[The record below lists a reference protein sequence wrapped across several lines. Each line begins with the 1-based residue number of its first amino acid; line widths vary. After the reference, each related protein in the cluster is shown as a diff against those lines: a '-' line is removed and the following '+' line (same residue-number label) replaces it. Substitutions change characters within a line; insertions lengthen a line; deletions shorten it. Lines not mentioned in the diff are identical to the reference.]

1 MLRRTLFATLATT
14 SPKIKALQET
24 GALAKGASRKRA
36 VFVERSVLDSM
47 THLPREKAAQMLGL
61 CSTTFK
67 KVCRRAGLQGWPYKR
82 RHLLCTRQEG
92 GSSCSCSAC
101 CSRRNGMGETS
112 PIQETPPFLVRASS
126 SPMHSTFAASL
137 STASQPITMPL
148 RAIHVGCVSSPVLSA
163 ADFSMATSNNLQQPG
178 AAAAQRNDAIG
189 LCPSMVRWEARPLP
203 STEQSC
209 NVVDAVMDYLDT
221 LSSGCTS
228 AGMAAVHHSE
238 LEAIV
243 ECVTVEC

>member
-1 MLRRTLFATLATT
+1 MTAIESFIWCDETSDTFNDASSTDHFATEVVLANIFT
-14 SPKIKALQET
+14 KIDAPQ
-24 GALAKGASRKRA
+24 GAVALAKGASRSRA
-36 VFVERSVLDSM
+36 VLVDRSVLDSM

-82 RHLLCTRQEG
+82 RHLLCTKQEG

-112 PIQETPPFLVRASS
+112 PIQDTPF
-126 SPMHSTFAASL
+126 SPMRSTFSASHA
-137 STASQPITMPL
+137 TASQPITMPL
-148 RAIHVGCVSSPVLSA
+148 RAIHEGCVSSPVLSA
-163 ADFSMATSNNLQQPG
+163 ADFSMATSNNLW
-178 AAAAQRNDAIG
+178 
-189 LCPSMVRWEARPLP
+189 PSA
-203 STEQSC
+203 EQSC

-221 LSSGCTS
+221 LSPGGSPT
-228 AGMAAVHHSE
+228 GMEAVHRSE

-243 ECVTVEC
+243 ECVAVEC

>member
-1 MLRRTLFATLATT
+1 
-14 SPKIKALQET
+14 
-24 GALAKGASRKRA
+24 
-36 VFVERSVLDSM
+36 
-47 THLPREKAAQMLGL
+47 
-61 CSTTFK
+61 
-67 KVCRRAGLQGWPYKR
+67 
-82 RHLLCTRQEG
+82 
-92 GSSCSCSAC
+92 
-101 CSRRNGMGETS
+101 MGETS
-112 PIQETPPFLVRASS
+112 PIQETPPSLVRASS
-126 SPMHSTFAASL
+126 SPMRSTFSASHA
-137 STASQPITMPL
+137 TASQPITMPL
-148 RAIHVGCVSSPVLSA
+148 RAIHEGCVSSPVLSA

-178 AAAAQRNDAIG
+178 AAAAQRSAAIG